1 MCEDD
6 ENIDHIKFM
15 CAVPGIHQSD
25 CIETLD
31 IGETTTAKS
40 KGVHQSDCIETLD
53 IGETA
58 TAKSKGHNFILFVN
72 DNPGYD
78 FFLRQGLQQVQ
89 IIRFVELVI

>member
-15 CAVPGIHQSD
+15 KVCCSRHSSKIALRHS
-25 CIETLD
+25 TS
-31 IGETTTAKS
+31 AKQPLPNR
-40 KGVHQSDCIETLD
+40 KDCIETLD

>member
-15 CAVPGIHQSD
+15 CVVP
-25 CIETLD
+25 
-31 IGETTTAKS
+31 
-40 KGVHQSDCIETLD
+40 GVHQSDCIETLE

-78 FFLRQGLQQVQ
+78 FFFFLRLGLQKVQ
-89 IIRFVELVI
+89 IIHFVELVI